1 MAGAKITITVDD
13 ADVRAMFARLAA
25 FGEAPIK
32 DAGRDIGEYMLR
44 ATRERAA
51 QERAPDGTPWVPL
64 SPKYAKWKAKKRPGV
79 KMLKFDAHMLGD
91 MFHPEVGPDYVDIGT
106 NALYGAIHQFGGTVH
121 HAALSHIR
129 SRRTIGAHDVTI
141 PARPWLGASDEDL
154 RELGEI
160 LGDHLRAAAEGGS
173 GG

>member
-25 FGEAPIK
+25 FGEAPVK

-44 ATRERAA
+44 STRERAV

-64 SPKYAKWKAKKRPGV
+64 SPRYARRKERLRPGRP
-79 KMLKFDAHMLGD
+79 MLVFDNFMLGARLSYD
-91 MFHPEVGPDYVDIGT
+91 PEPTYVDIGT
-106 NALYGAIHQFGGTVH
+106 SAVQGASMQFGRG
-121 HAALSHIR
+121 
-129 SRRTIGAHDVTI
+129 GI

-160 LGDHLRAAAEGGS
+160 LGDHLRAAAEGRS
-173 GG
+173 GPAA